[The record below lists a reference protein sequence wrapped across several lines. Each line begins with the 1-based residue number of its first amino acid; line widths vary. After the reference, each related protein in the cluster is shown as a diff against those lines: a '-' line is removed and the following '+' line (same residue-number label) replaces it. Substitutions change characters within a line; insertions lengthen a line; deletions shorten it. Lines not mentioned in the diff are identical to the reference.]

1 VLNNAKIKLF
11 LIAINNKEAIFML
24 SIPVLSVDLISE
36 VTNHK
41 SSIINLMAETSQPYL
56 NRC

>member
-1 VLNNAKIKLF
+1 
-11 LIAINNKEAIFML
+11 ML
-24 SIPVLSVDLISE
+24 SILVLSVDLISE

-56 NRC
+56 NKC